1 MLDDEDEET
10 RLSACYALKYLE
22 VYFYLSGYVNEIF
35 NRVNDMSS
43 RSPIFNRVPSD
54 NVTKIF
60 L

>member
-35 NRVNDMSS
+35 NISVS